1 MSTTEKDAGQISDGY
16 QHVRRAVPVPDDLHA
31 WAVIAWQQAK
41 ALQDIR
47 QDASDE
53 ELKRRYG
60 YSQAVIQAMRAM
72 VSREL
77 HQ

>member
-1 MSTTEKDAGQISDGY
+1 MT
-16 QHVRRAVPVPDDLHA
+16 RAS
-31 WAVIAWQQAK
+31 QQAK

-47 QDASDE
+47 QHASDE

-60 YSQAVIQAMRAM
+60 YSQAVIQAMRET

-77 HQ
+77 KQRKDNLAIDEEGPEF

>member
-1 MSTTEKDAGQISDGY
+1 MT
-16 QHVRRAVPVPDDLHA
+16 RAS
-31 WAVIAWQQAK
+31 QQAK

-47 QDASDE
+47 QDATDE

-60 YSQAVIQAMRAM
+60 YSQAVIQAMRET

-77 HQ
+77 HQQADNLDSDMEGPEF

>member
-1 MSTTEKDAGQISDGY
+1 MT
-16 QHVRRAVPVPDDLHA
+16 RAS
-31 WAVIAWQQAK
+31 QQAK

-47 QDASDE
+47 QNASDE

-60 YSQAVIQAMRAM
+60 YSQAVIQAMRET

-77 HQ
+77 HQQNDNLTIDEEGPEF

>member
-1 MSTTEKDAGQISDGY
+1 MT
-16 QHVRRAVPVPDDLHA
+16 RAS
-31 WAVIAWQQAK
+31 QQSK

-53 ELKRRYG
+53 ELKRKYG
-60 YSQAVIQAMRAM
+60 YSQAVIAAMRAT

-77 HQ
+77 HQQKDNLNSDMEGPEF

>member
-1 MSTTEKDAGQISDGY
+1 MT
-16 QHVRRAVPVPDDLHA
+16 RAS
-31 WAVIAWQQAK
+31 QQAK

-60 YSQAVIQAMRAM
+60 YSQAVIQAMRAT

-77 HQ
+77 DQRNDNLDLDMEGPEF

>member
-1 MSTTEKDAGQISDGY
+1 MT
-16 QHVRRAVPVPDDLHA
+16 RAS
-31 WAVIAWQQAK
+31 QQAK

-53 ELKRRYG
+53 ELKRKYG
-60 YSQAVIQAMRAM
+60 YSQAVITAMRET

-77 HQ
+77 PQQAASIDIDMEGPEF

>member
-1 MSTTEKDAGQISDGY
+1 MT
-16 QHVRRAVPVPDDLHA
+16 RAS
-31 WAVIAWQQAK
+31 QQAK

-47 QDASDE
+47 QNASDE

-60 YSQAVIQAMRAM
+60 YSQAVIQAMRET

-77 HQ
+77 NQRKDNLAIDEEGPEF

>member
-1 MSTTEKDAGQISDGY
+1 MT
-16 QHVRRAVPVPDDLHA
+16 RAS
-31 WAVIAWQQAK
+31 QQVK

-47 QDASDE
+47 QHASDE